1 MAVVTM
7 KQLLESGVHFGHQ
20 TRRWNPKMAPFI
32 YAQRNGIHIL
42 DLAKSA
48 KHLEAALVAANKNY
62 ADAIRAKEG
71 FAAAV
76 KNKPEREA
84 QAALQAATVYAETA
98 ARNARDAQARL
109 DAAKAG
115 NKTKAEAVKTTQ
127 AAAAAANKAVGEA
140 ADKAAAATARA
151 TKKAERIAKLEA
163 KLAAL
168 KNPVG
173 TAARKA
179 NKKPS
184 KVTILK
190 MAA

>member
-1 MAVVTM
+1 MSKPTLATMAIDSKKEEIAVAKAVVASLQKELAELRTM
-7 KQLLESGVHFGHQ
+7 RKNSRAEL
-20 TRRWNPKMAPFI
+20 K
-32 YAQRNGIHIL
+32 
-42 DLAKSA
+42 AK
-48 KHLEAALVAANKNY
+48 K
-62 ADAIRAKEG
+62 
-71 FAAAV
+71 
-76 KNKPEREA
+76 
-84 QAALQAATVYAETA
+84 
-98 ARNARDAQARL
+98 
-109 DAAKAG
+109 
-115 NKTKAEAVKTTQ
+115 
-127 AAAAAANKAVGEA
+127 A